1 MSDEI
6 KISIVTIVYNG
17 ESYVE
22 RTIKSVIYQTY
33 KNIEYILIDGA
44 STDGTMKIVECNREY
59 FHTIISEPDKGIY
72 NAMNK
77 GLRLASGDYVIFM
90 NAGDR
95 LASDDVLEKVVA
107 SVGNESQLPDL
118 IYGNYRE
125 MGESALEKVIPCY
138 SHERAWYGMFAS
150 HQSIFYRL
158 GILRDNNITFDETY
172 KVAADYKLT
181 LQTVIT
187 GKKFLKLPFC
197 ISAFDVSGVSCKN
210 QDLGLYEADRVRK
223 EVLKMSLIKRH
234 GIIVISKTSRYVKKY
249 LGFLY
254 RIYRY

>member
-1 MSDEI
+1 MTDEI
-6 KISIVTIVYNG
+6 KISVITIVYNG

-90 NAGDR
+90 NAGDC

-107 SVGNESQLPDL
+107 SVGNGIHQFGLL
-118 IYGNYRE
+118 
-125 MGESALEKVIPCY
+125 SA
-138 SHERAWYGMFAS
+138 
-150 HQSIFYRL
+150 
-158 GILRDNNITFDETY
+158 
-172 KVAADYKLT
+172 
-181 LQTVIT
+181 
-187 GKKFLKLPFC
+187 
-197 ISAFDVSGVSCKN
+197 
-210 QDLGLYEADRVRK
+210 
-223 EVLKMSLIKRH
+223 
-234 GIIVISKTSRYVKKY
+234 
-249 LGFLY
+249 
-254 RIYRY
+254 